1 MKEILT
7 IVNTLADQN
16 HLAMK
21 WKTFTR
27 SIILPIE
34 TILYT
39 GTEANRIHR
48 NIFYELFNIT
58 VLYGACTSFFGM
70 LVLAFIKIIS

>member
-48 NIFYELFNIT
+48 NIFMNYLI
-58 VLYGACTSFFGM
+58 
-70 LVLAFIKIIS
+70 

>member
-1 MKEILT
+1 
-7 IVNTLADQN
+7 
-16 HLAMK
+16 MK

-48 NIFYELFNIT
+48 VMISKGLYQLKYIYELFNIT

-70 LVLAFIKIIS
+70 LVLTFIKIIS